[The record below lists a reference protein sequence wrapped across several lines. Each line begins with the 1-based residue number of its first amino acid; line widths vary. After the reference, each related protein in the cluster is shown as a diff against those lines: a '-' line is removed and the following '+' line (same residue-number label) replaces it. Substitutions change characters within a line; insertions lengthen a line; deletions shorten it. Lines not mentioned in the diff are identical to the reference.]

1 MFFQPNLQC
10 TTNFPQEK
18 ERLKIRIGDAAVAM
32 IKNATSVANNECSP
46 YARVSMLHFLQ
57 LLINKFGAA
66 KEKLKNEDS
75 TVLQFITQLAESC
88 PTKTDELELERIYQT
103 LAYFTAASLA
113 AMDRSDKPLIEHMIL
128 GITNTLVGRKVAQSF
143 RILLAPSQVMN
154 EQNFCILRKIR
165 KQRLYQ
171 FTVDRIISMW
181 RESKEKGVKEN
192 CLIALAGI
200 FAYME
205 SSILEENAAT
215 IFPIV
220 LEGTNVQN
228 DDFTKLA
235 YIQLIRSLIPTSS
248 SVVESHLDSVI
259 SRMTAQTNNADR
271 SASDASPSCR
281 AAALDVLAL
290 LVMHVG
296 KRDLLKR
303 KAKIMVELDIASN
316 DRSRIVR
323 QSAERCKMRWFNL
336 LENEN

>member
-1 MFFQPNLQC
+1 
-10 TTNFPQEK
+10 
-18 ERLKIRIGDAAVAM
+18 M

-46 YARVSMLHFLQ
+46 NARVSMLHFLQ
-57 LLINKFGAA
+57 LLINKFGAT
-66 KEKLKNEDS
+66 KEKSNSEDC
-75 TVLQFITQLAESC
+75 TVLQFMTQLAESC
-88 PTKTDELELERIYQT
+88 STKTDDLELERIYQT

-113 AMDRSDKPLIEHMIL
+113 AMDRSDKTLIEHMIL
-128 GITNTLVGRKVAQSF
+128 GIKHSRVGRKVAQSF

-154 EQNFCILRKIR
+154 EQNFCVLRKIR

-171 FTVDRIISMW
+171 FTVDTIIGMW
-181 RESKEKGVKEN
+181 RESKEEDAKGN

-200 FAYME
+200 FAHME
-205 SSILEENAAT
+205 NNILEENAAT
-215 IFPIV
+215 IFPII

-228 DDFTKLA
+228 DDFTKLT

-248 SVVESHLDSVI
+248 SVVLSHLDSVI
-259 SRMTAQTNNADR
+259 NRMTHQTHNTDK
-271 SASDASPSCR
+271 SPSNASVNCR
-281 AAALDVLAL
+281 ATALDVLAL
-290 LVMHVG
+290 LVMHVE